1 MKKLIFILIFCILIF
16 TESKADKF
24 YYKCVNNILEDTGA
38 NKYSEVT
45 GGKFFMFIKVDTNKK
60 KLTVHTSA
68 GYDNEKAF
76 KVGTGNFTI
85 SDVLR
90 SKFVTSVNSSKSEDE
105 FEINLSNYIE
115 QTGTGAYL
123 KGSSYLKHNLTEYNY
138 TYESE
143 FCVGPLE
150 NGVLLEPKQAAKKYK
165 DWIKGKF

>member
-1 MKKLIFILIFCILIF
+1 M
-16 TESKADKF
+16 
-24 YYKCVNNILEDTGA
+24 VNNILEDTGA

-45 GGKFFMFIKVDTNKK
+45 GEKFFMFIKIDTNKK

-90 SKFVTSVNSSKSEDE
+90 SKFVKNVNSSKSVDK
-105 FEINLSNYIE
+105 FEINLNNYIE
-115 QTGTGAYL
+115 QASTANL
-123 KGSSYLKHNLTEYNY
+123 KGSTYFKHNLTEYNY

-143 FCVGPLE
+143 FCIGPVE
-150 NGVLLEPKQAAKKYK
+150 NGILLEPKQAAKKYK